1 MPTPRAPSL
10 RTGGGW
16 DARGVALLGL
26 LAACAGPAAP
36 AGPPQDTAGGADTAI
51 PAIPV
56 ASGPTSGTSPDHDH
70 DGFAAPADCDDHN
83 AAVYPDAVEVCG
95 DGVVNSCARVEAGW
109 TDELCSRL
117 TDPMKEIGLSG
128 EGVAELA
135 ALGDLR
141 GDGGFTIGLGVP
153 LASGCLEVGVDE
165 AGAPLVECGPFGTF
179 YLLDLAAIPR
189 RQWLPDVG
197 APGVLGVNG
206 PTPGRHYG
214 SSLQGLGDLDGD
226 GFDDFAL
233 GNDQALFFGEDET
246 DEVWLFWGPS
256 PTALFTEGVQLI
268 VGDDPD
274 RCLGYDIERAADLT
288 GDDRDD
294 LLVSDPCTDQVWV
307 LSGVEVAAATGP
319 GISPAAR
326 VLESTAVAVELGVG
340 VHGRADLTGDG
351 IADLAVSAPDPDVRY
366 PDGDFDFVSVTAGPL
381 LGDHDAAD
389 AAFTVR
395 SSLLHAAGDGHN
407 LGFTI
412 DAGDLNGDG
421 YADLVIG
428 DPNRVDYPWS
438 EGAPFAGTFVF
449 FGPLSGATVDVD
461 ADAHVHTIARGE
473 VAAHTD
479 LDGDGRDDLLVGS
492 GLYPNEWGFSTGNG
506 ASGQAYLLFSPFAG
520 SISAM
525 NDADVV
531 FSCHEDRSR
540 CDYFGMQVLAVPDQT
555 GDGVHDV
562 VVGDYGNDF
571 WLFAVPA
578 PAR

>member
-1 MPTPRAPSL
+1 MPAPRSE
-10 RTGGGW
+10 
-16 DARGVALLGL
+16 
-26 LAACAGPAAP
+26 
-36 AGPPQDTAGGADTAI
+36 AGGARLIIWCALVCACNCAPGGEAEEQGPPSDTSEADTDGD
-51 PAIPV
+51 PTPV
-56 ASGPTSGTSPDHDH
+56 VSGTTAGLPPDLDH

-83 AAVYPDAVEVCG
+83 PAVYPDAEEVCG
-95 DGVVNSCARVEAGW
+95 DGLVNSCARVEAGW
-109 TDELCSRL
+109 TDELCTRP
-117 TDPMKEIGLSG
+117 TDPIKEIGLSG

-141 GDGGFTIGLGVP
+141 GDGGFAIGLGVP

-165 AGAPLVECGPFGTF
+165 AGAPVVECGPFGTF
-179 YLLDLAAIPR
+179 YLLELATVAR

-197 APGVLGVNG
+197 APGVVGVNG

-226 GFDDFAL
+226 GFDDFAM

-307 LSGVEVAAATGP
+307 LSGVDVVAATGP

-326 VLESTAVAVELGVG
+326 LLESAPAAVEFGVG

-351 IADLAVSAPDPDVRY
+351 VADLAVSAPDPDI
-366 PDGDFDFVSVTAGPL
+366 PFSDGDFDFVSVTAGPL

-389 AAFTVR
+389 AAFIVR
-395 SSLLHAAGDGHN
+395 SSLRHAEGDRHN

-428 DPNRVDYPWS
+428 DPYRVEYPWS
-438 EGAPFAGTFVF
+438 EGAPFASTFVF
-449 FGPLSGATVDVD
+449 HGPLSGAAVDTD
-461 ADAHVHTIARGE
+461 ADAHVHTIAGGE

-492 GLYPNEWGFSTGNG
+492 GMYPNEWAISTDKG
-506 ASGQAYLLFSPFAG
+506 ASGQAYLMFSPFAG

>member
-1 MPTPRAPSL
+1 LPTPRAPSL
-10 RTGGGW
+10 RTGG
-16 DARGVALLGL
+16 AALLGL
-26 LAACAGPAAP
+26 LAACAGPAVPTKQPQRTAADADSAAP
-36 AGPPQDTAGGADTAI
+36 AAPVVSGTTAGL
-51 PAIPV
+51 P
-56 ASGPTSGTSPDHDH
+56 PDLDH
-70 DGFAAPADCDDHN
+70 DGFAPPADCDDHN
-83 AAVYPDAVEVCG
+83 AAIYPEAAEVCG
-95 DGVVNSCARVEAGW
+95 DGLVNSCARVEAGW
-109 TDELCSRL
+109 ADELCSRL
-117 TDPMKEIGLSG
+117 TDPIKEIALGGSGLT
-128 EGVAELA
+128 ELA
-135 ALGDLR
+135 AIGDLR
-141 GDGGFTIGLGVP
+141 GDGGFTLGLGVP
-153 LASGCLEVGVDE
+153 TASICTEVGVDD
-165 AGAPLVECGPFGTF
+165 AGLPIVSCDYPGGI
-179 YLLDLAAIPR
+179 YLLDLAL
-189 RQWLPDVG
+189 LPSHQGLPAPDD
-197 APGVLGVNG
+197 PGVLGITG
-206 PTPGRHYG
+206 PTPGRNVG
-214 SSLQGLGDLDGD
+214 SSMQGLGDLDGD
-226 GFDDFAL
+226 GFDDFVV
-233 GNDQALFFGEDET
+233 GNDQLYPYRPEVT
-246 DEVWLFWGPS
+246 DEVWLFWGPGPS
-256 PTALFTEGVQLI
+256 TLFTEGVQLI

-307 LSGVEVAAATGP
+307 LSGVDVAAATGP

-326 VLESTAVAVELGVG
+326 VLESTPAAVEFGVG

-351 IADLAVSAPDPDVRY
+351 VADLAVSAPDPDV
-366 PDGDFDFVSVTAGPL
+366 PFSDGDFDFVSVTAGPL

-395 SSLLHAAGDGHN
+395 SSLLHAEGDRHN

-428 DPNRVDYPWS
+428 DPYRVEYPWS
-438 EGAPFAGTFVF
+438 EGAPFASTFVF
-449 FGPLSGATVDVD
+449 HGPLSGAAVDTD
-461 ADAHVHTIARGE
+461 ADAHVHTIAGGE

-479 LDGDGRDDLLVGS
+479 LDGDGRDDLLAGS
-492 GLYPNEWGFSTGNG
+492 GMYPNEWAISTDKG
-506 ASGQAYLLFSPFAG
+506 ASGQAYLMFSPFAG
-520 SISAM
+520 GISAM